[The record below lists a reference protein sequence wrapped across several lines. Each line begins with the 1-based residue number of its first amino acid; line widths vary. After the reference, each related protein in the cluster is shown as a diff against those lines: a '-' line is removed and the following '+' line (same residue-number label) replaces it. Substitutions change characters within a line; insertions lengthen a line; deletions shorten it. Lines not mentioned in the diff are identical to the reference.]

1 MNRLLQRQLRR
12 TLGLADPDAF
22 ASWLGRVRLEGA
34 DAEEDARVRA
44 QLAAWFDRVDETYD
58 QHERDID
65 LRTRSLEL
73 SSAELNQAN
82 RRLRQDLAERDQ
94 TLTTLRGI
102 LSHLQDG
109 EAERWA
115 ADAAQMDVQGL
126 MRSIGALVS
135 SHEQARRELALQKFA
150 LDQHAI
156 VSITDADGVI
166 VYANDRFCEI
176 SGFRREELLGR
187 THRVVKSR
195 VHPRSFY
202 DELWATIVAGR
213 VWQGEVCNRA
223 KGGSHYWVDATIVP
237 SGGER
242 GRPRQYISIRTDIT
256 ARKLAEEQLRF
267 AKDAAESAN
276 RAKSEFLAN
285 KSHEIR
291 TPMNGNLGMTD
302 LALATALDN
311 EQRDYLTMAR
321 HSAEALLDILND
333 ILDFSKIEA
342 GKLRVENVA
351 YDLHEMLRTTVRTM
365 ALRADPDR
373 VTVSVDLD
381 PTLPQVVV
389 GDPGRF
395 RQVVVNLVG
404 NAIKFTQRGSVSLEA
419 RAEPTP
425 EGWRVVVAVADSGIG
440 IREDKLSTIFDA
452 FAQADS
458 STTRRYGGTGLGLSI
473 CKQLTALL
481 GGEIGVTSEVGKG
494 SRFTFDVRV
503 RRPEPGEVPLS
514 PSRGA
519 VVPSVRPQR
528 ALRVLLVED
537 NIVNQ
542 RLALALLSRGGHE
555 VVLARDGLEAVEAA
569 SRGEIDVILMDMQMP
584 VLGGIEAT
592 ERIRAEERREGRRR
606 IPILALSAAAMQGDR
621 EAGLAA
627 GMDDYLTKPVRAAEL
642 EACLRRFGGG

>member
-1 MNRLLQRQLRR
+1 
-12 TLGLADPDAF
+12 
-22 ASWLGRVRLEGA
+22 
-34 DAEEDARVRA
+34 
-44 QLAAWFDRVDETYD
+44 
-58 QHERDID
+58 
-65 LRTRSLEL
+65 
-73 SSAELNQAN
+73 
-82 RRLRQDLAERDQ
+82 
-94 TLTTLRGI
+94 
-102 LSHLQDG
+102 
-109 EAERWA
+109 
-115 ADAAQMDVQGL
+115 
-126 MRSIGALVS
+126 
-135 SHEQARRELALQKFA
+135 
-150 LDQHAI
+150 
-156 VSITDADGVI
+156 
-166 VYANDRFCEI
+166 
-176 SGFRREELLGR
+176 
-187 THRVVKSR
+187 
-195 VHPRSFY
+195 
-202 DELWATIVAGR
+202 
-213 VWQGEVCNRA
+213 
-223 KGGSHYWVDATIVP
+223 
-237 SGGER
+237 
-242 GRPRQYISIRTDIT
+242 
-256 ARKLAEEQLRF
+256 
-267 AKDAAESAN
+267 
-276 RAKSEFLAN
+276 
-285 KSHEIR
+285 
-291 TPMNGNLGMTD
+291 MTD

-642 EACLRRFGGG
+642 EACLLRYGKR